1 MNGFL
6 KWFFAFISEMLGGF
20 ALIFKGLWHGIK
32 QIFNVKEYV
41 NIFKSYST
49 EFGALSWVLAVI
61 AIIIVAAIFAL
72 LIFMIVLA
80 VRKYLRFRHSIVSN
94 EDLIEEIADLQR
106 KVVKMAKEKDD
117 IMAMK
122 VAQMGLPNK
131 AGQALSLGED
141 GITAAD
147 ERTELPLNAEAV
159 TSDGVIQTAD
169 RRFSKLMEVDAFYAD
184 YTPPAYDNEI
194 TLSGICEAY
203 RNFASLLVRKIP
215 AKGHDYRFGTA
226 LVARPHRAFRLL

>member
-169 RRFSKLMEVDAFYAD
+169 RRFSKLW
-184 YTPPAYDNEI
+184 
-194 TLSGICEAY
+194 
-203 RNFASLLVRKIP
+203 R
-215 AKGHDYRFGTA
+215 
-226 LVARPHRAFRLL
+226 

>member
-1 MNGFL
+1 
-6 KWFFAFISEMLGGF
+6 
-20 ALIFKGLWHGIK
+20 
-32 QIFNVKEYV
+32 
-41 NIFKSYST
+41 
-49 EFGALSWVLAVI
+49 
-61 AIIIVAAIFAL
+61 
-72 LIFMIVLA
+72 MIVLA

-159 TSDGVIQTAD
+159 TSDGVIQTTD
-169 RRFSKLMEVDAFYAD
+169 HRFSKLMEVDAFYAD

-203 RNFASLLVRKIP
+203 RNFACSRMHLYYDIKTIRLFLAGMASTKLIILQGISGTGKTSLP
-215 AKGHDYRFGTA
+215 YSFGKFLQNDTTIA
-226 LVARPHRAFRLL
+226 SVQPSWRDRTELLH

>member
-159 TSDGVIQTAD
+159 TSDGVIQTTASRSLWRQTPFTPTTPRPLTTTRSPSAAFAKLTATSPARVCTFITTS
-169 RRFSKLMEVDAFYAD
+169 RRYAFSSRAWF
-184 YTPPAYDNEI
+184 PQ
-194 TLSGICEAY
+194 
-203 RNFASLLVRKIP
+203 SL
-215 AKGHDYRFGTA
+215 
-226 LVARPHRAFRLL
+226 